1 MLDVQTMRV
10 HAKASLY
17 SIVSTIALLV
27 VEVSIFWAAEYFDF
41 IALLYIF
48 GPIALLIAMLYWIH
62 KITGIRCAN
71 CNNLYGVSIGQRGWP
86 DVPSNCLY
94 CGAEDITK

>member
-1 MLDVQTMRV
+1 MSV

-27 VEVSIFWAAEYFDF
+27 VEVSIIWAAVYFDF

-48 GPIALLIAMLYWIH
+48 GPLAFLIAMLYWIH
-62 KITGIRCAN
+62 KVTGIRCAN
-71 CNNLYGVSIGQRGWP
+71 CNNLYGVSLGQRGWP
-86 DVPSNCLY
+86 SVPPKCLY
-94 CGAEDITK
+94 CGVEDTAR